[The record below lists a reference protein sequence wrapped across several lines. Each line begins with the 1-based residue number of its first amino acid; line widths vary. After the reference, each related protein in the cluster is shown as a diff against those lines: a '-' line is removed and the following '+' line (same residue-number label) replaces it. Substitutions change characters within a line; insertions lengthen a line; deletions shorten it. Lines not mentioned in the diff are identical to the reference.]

1 VNLRL
6 PFAGVATVFPTPPLA
21 TPMRPWRIALLALVL
36 AAFAV
41 PQASAAPVTV
51 EVELHVIHFGNYDAS
66 KGTYT
71 LDFYLHLAY
80 GNASAPEGF
89 DATGFEFMNGRASSR
104 ELLSDETAAD
114 GRRDLWYRIQANLFS
129 DPQFKDFPYDHQA
142 LEFTM
147 EDSLHTTEELE
158 YRWATVGDG
167 LDDDLRVAG
176 WQIDRT
182 EAEVTEKRYPF
193 KDGEETY
200 SRLTY
205 TIQVSRPAFSATM
218 RTFLP
223 PAAFLLVASFSFFLR
238 PTEAVSRLTLG
249 TGMLISAVAFHLSQM
264 VNVPVMA
271 ALTPFDRFMIASYAF
286 IASCI
291 FVTVALSFGEKLRL
305 PAAVIKLAN
314 RWGAV
319 AAIALPLLL
328 YGLLWLV

>member
-1 VNLRL
+1 
-6 PFAGVATVFPTPPLA
+6 
-21 TPMRPWRIALLALVL
+21 MRSWRIALLALTMV
-36 AAFAV
+36 AFAV
-41 PQASAAPVTV
+41 PHASAAPVAV
-51 EVELHVIHFGNYDAS
+51 EVELHVIHFGNYDAG

-80 GNASAPEGF
+80 DNSTAPPGF

-104 ELLSDETAAD
+104 ELLSDEVTD
-114 GRRDLWYRIQANLFS
+114 GRRHLWYRIQANLFS
-129 DPQFKDFPYDHQA
+129 DPQFKDFPYDRQA

-158 YRWATVGDG
+158 YQWVTVGDG
-167 LDDDLRVAG
+167 LDDGLQVAG

-182 EAEVTEKRYPF
+182 EAGVTEKRYPF

-205 TIQVSRPAFSATM
+205 TIHVSRPAFSATM

-319 AAIALPLLL
+319 AAIVLPLLL
-328 YGLLWLV
+328 YSLLWLV